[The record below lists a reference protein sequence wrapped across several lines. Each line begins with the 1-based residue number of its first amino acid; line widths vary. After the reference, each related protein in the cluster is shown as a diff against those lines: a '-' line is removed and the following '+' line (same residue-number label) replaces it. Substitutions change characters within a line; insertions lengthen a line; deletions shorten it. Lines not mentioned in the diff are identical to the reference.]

1 MTFQQWYALEGA
13 LITVALGFLA
23 LAVLVY
29 LAELVRDAMRWRRLV
44 RVCGSEAKALD
55 VVGME
60 ERFRA
65 GFRAANKRGWLNG

>member
-29 LAELVRDAMRWRRLV
+29 LAELVRDACRWRRLV

-55 VVGME
+55 VVAME
-60 ERFRA
+60 ERVHL
-65 GFRAANKRGWLNG
+65 GFNDLTETDFN